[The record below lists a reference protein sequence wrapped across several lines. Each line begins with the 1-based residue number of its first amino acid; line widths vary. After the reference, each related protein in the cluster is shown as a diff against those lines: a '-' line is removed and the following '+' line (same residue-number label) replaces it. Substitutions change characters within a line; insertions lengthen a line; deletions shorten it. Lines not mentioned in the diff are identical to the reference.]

1 MQVAGVV
8 LVVAMLIS
16 PGITAFLLTKRF
28 ERMMIIV
35 VAASVFTSLTGTL
48 LSYHLNSATGPSI
61 VILQAILFL
70 LALIWNKLRQAFSQ
84 EKAAAAS

>member
-1 MQVAGVV
+1 
-8 LVVAMLIS
+8 
-16 PGITAFLLTKRF
+16 
-28 ERMMIIV
+28 MMIIV
-35 VAASVFTSLTGTL
+35 VAASVFTSLVGTL

-70 LALIWNKLRQAFSQ
+70 LALIWNKLRQAFGQ

>member
-1 MQVAGVV
+1 
-8 LVVAMLIS
+8 MLLS

-35 VAASVFTSLTGTL
+35 VAASVFTSLAGTL

-61 VILQAILFL
+61 VILQAALFL
-70 LALIWNKLRQAFSQ
+70 LALIWNKLRQAFGRH
-84 EKAAAAS
+84 EAVAE